1 MQRASNVPPAWL
13 DCLVTV
19 GSFLGFE
26 AEHEVATIARDTY
39 IHGLLI
45 VFSSRRGVYRRWCGR
60 IEASSPCRL
69 VFLHAYIVA
78 AVCIRACYLALSAVS
93 LGSSYPC
100 CSAFNQLAFLLG
112 LQSCKPTI
120 PCCLLTC
127 PQGCVDR
134 YRQRWGVS
142 SEDSVRVVDQF
153 SGPTTPTERVLQLSV
168 SWTLRREMA
177 TSRVL

>member
-1 MQRASNVPPAWL
+1 MKLPLLHAIR
-13 DCLVTV
+13 
-19 GSFLGFE
+19 
-26 AEHEVATIARDTY
+26 
-39 IHGLLI
+39 IHGVLI
-45 VFSSRRGVYRRWCGR
+45 VSSSRRDIYRRWCGL
-60 IEASSPCRL
+60 IEASSPRRS
-69 VFLHAYIVA
+69 VSLHAFIVV
-78 AVCIRACYLALSAVS
+78 AVCIRARHLALGAVS
-93 LGSSYPC
+93 FCSSHPC
-100 CSAFNQLAFLLG
+100 CSAFNQLAFLLE
-112 LQSCKPTI
+112 SCKPKV

-127 PQGCVDR
+127 AQGRADR